1 MLFVNI
7 CVHKK
12 FTLKRD
18 LKDGCSQ
25 SAFSTTVK
33 DAGMDQTVVC
43 PQEPWRQT
51 GPHPSGETRRV
62 KLLLSWGSGEGF
74 REYWSVQGLVAERC
88 HRCSEGEGPRTNPLI
103 NQNTPPPPA
112 PGPSGAN
119 SPQTPQGRG
128 VLLGLPGGQH
138 SRPFLQLCARHR
150 HLILEMH
157 FWENI
162 FSGESRVETYCF

>member
-1 MLFVNI
+1 MSFVNI

-33 DAGMDQTVVC
+33 DAGVDQTVVC
-43 PQEPWRQT
+43 PQKPWRQT
-51 GPHPSGETRRV
+51 GPHRSAETRRV
-62 KLLLSWGSGEGF
+62 KLLLSWESGEGF
-74 REYWSVQGLVAERC
+74 REYWSVQGLGAERC
-88 HRCSEGEGPRTNPLI
+88 HRCPEGEGPRTNPLM
-103 NQNTPPPPA
+103 NQNTAPPPPR
-112 PGPSGAN
+112 GPVG
-119 SPQTPQGRG
+119 PTPCRLPK
-128 VLLGLPGGQH
+128 VVPGGQH